1 MRRVSAGIQIN
12 LRAKWRKEQ
21 VMVRWGIVSFA
32 FLALCLPVKALD
44 AASAPAK
51 SVIAH
56 AAVNARVLPLWVAR
70 EQGFF
75 AKYGVPSETIFIRQA
90 PTLVAA
96 LTSGDI
102 HVGYTGGTAVLG
114 SAASGSDLKILAA
127 FTNRVTYDVVAKK
140 GIKSPEDLRGKIFGV
155 QSIGGTVWMGAILA
169 LEHFGLDPNR
179 DKISLIAAGD
189 QSVLAQAL
197 VAGTIDVTVLDG
209 VMSRTLRE
217 SGYPVLAEL
226 SKANIPISSVGIVA
240 KGSLIQKNPQLMEN
254 LLKALVESEAFIFG
268 PANKAAAM
276 AILKRYLRINDSEA
290 AEGYNDVITGLDR
303 KPHASL
309 DGLRNVQRLMKL
321 RNPAVEK
328 VKVEEL
334 VDDRFMKKLD
344 QSGFIDQ
351 MYARY
356 GVK

>member
-1 MRRVSAGIQIN
+1 MR
-12 LRAKWRKEQ
+12 
-21 VMVRWGIVSFA
+21 FA
-32 FLALCLPVKALD
+32 VLCFAILSLLLPVKMID
-44 AASAPAK
+44 AASVPSK
-51 SVIAH
+51 SIIAH
-56 AAVNARVLPLWVAR
+56 AAVNARVLPLWVAKER
-70 EQGFF
+70 GFF
-75 AKYGVPSETIFIRQA
+75 AKYGVPADTIFIRQA

-102 HVGYTGGTAVLG
+102 QIGYTGGTAVLG

-127 FTNRVTYDVVAKK
+127 FTNRVTYDVVARK
-140 GIKSPEDLRGKIFGV
+140 GIKGPEDLRGKIFGV

-209 VMSRTLRE
+209 VMSRTLRQN
-217 SGYPVLAEL
+217 GYPILAEL
-226 SKANIPISSVGIVA
+226 SKVNIPISSVGIVA
-240 KGSLIQKNPQLMEN
+240 KGSLIQKNPQLFEN
-254 LLKALVESEAFIFG
+254 LLKALLESEAFIFG
-268 PANKAAAM
+268 PANKGVAM
-276 AILKRYLRINDSEA
+276 TVLKRYLRINDQEA
-290 AEGYNDVITGLDR
+290 EEGYKDVINGLDR

-309 DGLRNVQRLMKL
+309 DGLRNVQRLMKV

-344 QSGFIDQ
+344 QSGFIDEL
-351 MYARY
+351 YAKY

>member
-1 MRRVSAGIQIN
+1 VTT
-12 LRAKWRKEQ
+12 
-21 VMVRWGIVSFA
+21 V
-32 FLALCLPVKALD
+32 D
-44 AASAPAK
+44 AASSAAK
-51 SVIAH
+51 SIIAH
-56 AAVNARVLPLWVAR
+56 AAVNARVLPLWMAK

-75 AKYGVPSETIFIRQA
+75 NKYGVPADMIFIRQA

-102 HVGYTGGTAVLG
+102 QIGYTGGTAVLG
-114 SAASGSDLKILAA
+114 AAASGSDLKILAA
-127 FTNRVTYDVVAKK
+127 FTNRVTYDLVAKK
-140 GIKSPEDLRGKIFGV
+140 NIKSPEDLRGKIFGV

-169 LEHFGLDPNR
+169 LEHFGLEANR

-197 VAGTIDVTVLDG
+197 VTGTIDATVLDG

-217 SGYPVLAEL
+217 NGYTILAEL
-226 SKANIPISSVGIVA
+226 SKFNIPISSVGIVA
-240 KGSLIQKNPQLMEN
+240 KGSLIQSNTQIIEN
-254 LLKALVESEAFIFG
+254 LLKALLESEAFIFG
-268 PANKAAAM
+268 PSNKGKALAV
-276 AILKRYLRINDSEA
+276 LKKYLRINDQEA
-290 AEGYNDVITGLDR
+290 EEGYKDVLTGLDR

-309 DGLRNVQRLMKL
+309 EGLRNVQRLMKL

-344 QSGFIDQ
+344 QSGFIDE
-351 MYARY
+351 MYAKY

>member
-1 MRRVSAGIQIN
+1 MKRRYTILSLAV
-12 LRAKWRKEQ
+12 
-21 VMVRWGIVSFA
+21 
-32 FLALCLPVKALD
+32 LALWISGKAAD
-44 AASAPAK
+44 AASAPTK
-51 SVIAH
+51 SIIAH
-56 AAVNARVLPLWVAR
+56 AAVNARVLPLWAAK

-75 AKYGVPSETIFIRQA
+75 NKYGVPADMIFIRQA

-102 HVGYTGGTAVLG
+102 QVGYTGGTAVLG
-114 SAASGSDLKILAA
+114 AAAGGSDLKILAA
-127 FTNRVTYDVVAKK
+127 FTNRVTYDVVARK

-197 VAGTIDVTVLDG
+197 VTGTIDATVLDG
-209 VMSRTLRE
+209 VMSRTLHE
-217 SGYPVLAEL
+217 NGYPILAEL
-226 SKANIPISSVGIVA
+226 SKANLPISSVGIVA
-240 KGSLIQKNPQLMEN
+240 KSSFIQSNQQTVEN
-254 LLKALVESEAFIFG
+254 LLKALLESEAFIFG
-268 PANKAAAM
+268 PSNKGKAM
-276 AILKRYLRINDSEA
+276 AILKKYLRINDHEA
-290 AEGYNDVITGLDR
+290 EEGYKDVINGLDR
-303 KPHASL
+303 KPHANL
-309 DGLRNVQRLMKL
+309 AGLRNVQRLMKL

-328 VKVEEL
+328 VKVEDL

-344 QSGFIDQ
+344 QSGFIDE
-351 MYARY
+351 MYAKY

>member
-1 MRRVSAGIQIN
+1 MGRGIAVFFVI
-12 LRAKWRKEQ
+12 LWLLTPGKE
-21 VMVRWGIVSFA
+21 
-32 FLALCLPVKALD
+32 LD

-51 SVIAH
+51 NIIAH
-56 AAVNARVLPLWVAR
+56 AAVNARVLPLWAAK

-75 AKYGVPSETIFIRQA
+75 AKYGVPAEMIFIRQA

-102 HVGYTGGTAVLG
+102 QIGYTGGTAVLG
-114 SAASGSDLKILAA
+114 AAAGGSDVKILAA
-127 FTNRVTYDVVAKK
+127 FTNRVTYDVVARR
-140 GIKSPEDLRGKIFGV
+140 GIKTPEDLRGKIFGV

-179 DKISLIAAGD
+179 DNISLIAAGD

-197 VAGTIDVTVLDG
+197 VSGTIDVTVLDG

-217 SGYPVLAEL
+217 KGFPILAEL
-226 SKANIPISSVGIVA
+226 SKVNLPISSVGIVA
-240 KGSLIQKNPQLMEN
+240 KSTFIQKNPETIEN
-254 LLKALVESEAFIFG
+254 LLKALLESEAFIFG
-268 PANKAAAM
+268 PANKRGALG
-276 AILKRYLRINDSEA
+276 ILKKYLRISDQEA
-290 AEGYNDVITGLDR
+290 EEGYKDVITGIDR
-303 KPHASL
+303 KPHANL
-309 DGLRNVQRLMKL
+309 AGLRNVQRLMKL
-321 RNPAVEK
+321 RNPNVEK

-344 QSGFIDQ
+344 QSGFIDE

>member
-1 MRRVSAGIQIN
+1 MQFWSALLI
-12 LRAKWRKEQ
+12 A
-21 VMVRWGIVSFA
+21 IVG
-32 FLALCLPVKALD
+32 LCFSGKALY
-44 AASAPAK
+44 AASAPTK
-51 SVIAH
+51 SIIAH

-70 EQGFF
+70 DHGFF
-75 AKYGVPSETIFIRQA
+75 SKYGVPSETIFIRQA

-102 HVGYTGGTAVLG
+102 QIGYTGGTAVLG
-114 SAASGSDLKILAA
+114 AAAGGSDLKILAA

-140 GIKSPEDLRGKIFGV
+140 NIKTPEDLRGKIFGV

-197 VAGTIDVTVLDG
+197 MTGTIDATVLDG
-209 VMSRTLRE
+209 VMSRPLHE
-217 SGYPVLAEL
+217 NGYPILAEL

-240 KGSLIQKNPQLMEN
+240 KGSFIQSNPEMIEN
-254 LLKALVESEAFIFG
+254 LLKALLESEAFIFG
-268 PANKAAAM
+268 PSNKGRAM
-276 AILKRYLRINDSEA
+276 AILKKYLRINDHEA
-290 AEGYNDVITGLDR
+290 EEGYKDVITGLDR

-334 VDDRFMKKLD
+334 VDDSFMKKLD

-351 MYARY
+351 LYAKY

>member
-1 MRRVSAGIQIN
+1 MARFIILS
-12 LRAKWRKEQ
+12 
-21 VMVRWGIVSFA
+21 
-32 FLALCLPVKALD
+32 LAILGLSISGKMLD
-44 AASAPAK
+44 AFSTPAN
-51 SVIAH
+51 SIIAH
-56 AAVNARVLPLWVAR
+56 AAVNARVLPLWVAK

-75 AKYGVPSETIFIRQA
+75 VKYGVPTDTIFIRQA

-102 HVGYTGGTAVLG
+102 QVGYTGGTAVLG

-127 FTNRVTYDVVAKK
+127 FTNRVTYDVVARK

-197 VAGTIDVTVLDG
+197 MTGTIDVTVLDG

-217 SGYPVLAEL
+217 NGYPILAEL
-226 SKANIPISSVGIVA
+226 GKLNIPISSVGIVA
-240 KGSLIQKNPQLMEN
+240 KGSLIQKNPQMYEN
-254 LLKALVESEAFIFG
+254 ILRALLESEAFIFG
-268 PANKAAAM
+268 PANKTRAM
-276 AILKRYLRINDSEA
+276 TILKRYLRINDQEA
-290 AEGYNDVITGLDR
+290 EEGYKDVITGLDR
-303 KPHASL
+303 KPYASL
-309 DGLRNVQRLMKL
+309 DGLRNVQRLMRL
-321 RNPAVEK
+321 RNPAVDK
-328 VKVEEL
+328 VKVEDL

-344 QSGFIDQ
+344 QSGFIDE
-351 MYARY
+351 MYAKY
-356 GVK
+356 GAK

>member
-1 MRRVSAGIQIN
+1 MRR
-12 LRAKWRKEQ
+12 
-21 VMVRWGIVSFA
+21 IVVLLFSLLSWVLP
-32 FLALCLPVKALD
+32 LAALH
-44 AASAPAK
+44 AAAAPAK

-56 AAVNARVLPLWVAR
+56 AAVNARVLPLWVAK

-75 AKYGVPSETIFIRQA
+75 TKYGVPADTIFIRQA

-102 HVGYTGGTAVLG
+102 QIGYTGGTAVLG

-127 FTNRVTYDVVAKK
+127 FTNRVTYDVVARK
-140 GIKSPEDLRGKIFGV
+140 GIKTPEDLRGKIFGV

-209 VMSRTLRE
+209 VMSRTLRQN
-217 SGYPVLAEL
+217 GYPVLAEL

-240 KGSLIQKNPQLMEN
+240 KGSLIQKNPELFEN
-254 LLKALVESEAFIFG
+254 LLKALLESEAFVFG
-268 PANKAAAM
+268 PANKDRAM
-276 AILKRYLRINDSEA
+276 AILKRYLRITDQEA
-290 AEGYNDVITGLDR
+290 EEGYKDVITGLDR
-303 KPHASL
+303 KPYASL
-309 DGLRNVQRLMKL
+309 AGLRNVQRLMKM

-344 QSGFIDQ
+344 QSGFIDGV
-351 MYARY
+351 YAQY
-356 GVK
+356 GAK

>member
-1 MRRVSAGIQIN
+1 MARYAILWLAIIK
-12 LRAKWRKEQ
+12 LL
-21 VMVRWGIVSFA
+21 VSFEA
-32 FLALCLPVKALD
+32 SE
-44 AASAPAK
+44 AASAP
-51 SVIAH
+51 SRSIIAH

-70 EQGFF
+70 DQGFF
-75 AKYGVPSETIFIRQA
+75 AKYGVPAETIFIRQA

-102 HVGYTGGTAVLG
+102 QIGYTGGTAVLG

-127 FTNRVTYDVVAKK
+127 FTNRVTYDVVARK

-197 VAGTIDVTVLDG
+197 MAGTIDVTVLDG

-217 SGYPVLAEL
+217 NGYPILAEL
-226 SKANIPISSVGIVA
+226 GKANIPISSVGIVA
-240 KGSLIQKNPQLMEN
+240 KGSFIQRNPQVIEN
-254 LLKALVESEAFIFG
+254 LLKALLESEAFIFG
-268 PANKAAAM
+268 PSNKPAALS
-276 AILKRYLRINDSEA
+276 ILKRYLRINDHEA
-290 AEGYNDVITGLDR
+290 EEGYKDVITGLDR
-303 KPHASL
+303 KPFASL
-309 DGLRNVQRLMKL
+309 EGLKNVQRLMKL
-321 RNPAVEK
+321 RNPNVEK

-344 QSGFIDQ
+344 QSGFIDE
-351 MYARY
+351 MYAKY
-356 GVK
+356 GGK

>member
-1 MRRVSAGIQIN
+1 MIRYGV
-12 LRAKWRKEQ
+12 LW
-21 VMVRWGIVSFA
+21 FA
-32 FLALCLPVKALD
+32 VLNFLLPVKALD
-44 AASAPAK
+44 TASAQSK
-51 SVIAH
+51 STIAH
-56 AAVNARVLPLWVAR
+56 AAVNARVLPLWVAKER
-70 EQGFF
+70 GFF
-75 AKYGVPSETIFIRQA
+75 DKYGVPADTIFIRQA

-102 HVGYTGGTAVLG
+102 QIGYTGGTAVLG

-127 FTNRVTYDVVAKK
+127 FTNRVTYDVVARK
-140 GIKSPEDLRGKIFGV
+140 GIKSPEELRGKIFGV

-209 VMSRTLRE
+209 VMSRTLRQN
-217 SGYPVLAEL
+217 GYPVLAEL

-240 KGSLIQKNPQLMEN
+240 KGSLIQKNPQLFEN
-254 LLKALVESEAFIFG
+254 LLKALLESEAFIFG
-268 PANKAAAM
+268 PANKRTAM
-276 AILKRYLRINDSEA
+276 AIMKRYLRINDQEA
-290 AEGYNDVITGLDR
+290 EEGYKDVITGLDR

-344 QSGFIDQ
+344 QSGFIDEL
-351 MYARY
+351 YAKY

>member
-1 MRRVSAGIQIN
+1 MKRRYTILSLAV
-12 LRAKWRKEQ
+12 
-21 VMVRWGIVSFA
+21 
-32 FLALCLPVKALD
+32 LALWISGKVAD
-44 AASAPAK
+44 AASAPTK
-51 SVIAH
+51 SIIAH
-56 AAVNARVLPLWVAR
+56 AAVNARVLPLWAAK

-75 AKYGVPSETIFIRQA
+75 NKYGVPADMIFIRQA

-102 HVGYTGGTAVLG
+102 QVGYTGGTAVLG
-114 SAASGSDLKILAA
+114 AAAGGSDLKILAA
-127 FTNRVTYDVVAKK
+127 FTNRVTYDVVARK

-197 VAGTIDVTVLDG
+197 VTGTIDATVLDG
-209 VMSRTLRE
+209 VMSRPLHE
-217 SGYPVLAEL
+217 NGYPILAEL
-226 SKANIPISSVGIVA
+226 SKANLPISSVGIVA
-240 KGSLIQKNPQLMEN
+240 KSSFIQSNQQTVEN
-254 LLKALVESEAFIFG
+254 LLKALLESEAFIFG
-268 PANKAAAM
+268 PSNKGKAM
-276 AILKRYLRINDSEA
+276 AILKKYLRINDHEA
-290 AEGYNDVITGLDR
+290 EEGYKDVINGLDR
-303 KPHASL
+303 KPHANL
-309 DGLRNVQRLMKL
+309 AGLRNVQRLMKL

-328 VKVEEL
+328 VKVEDL

-344 QSGFIDQ
+344 QSGFIDE

>member
-1 MRRVSAGIQIN
+1 MRKFVWVLGIFF
-12 LRAKWRKEQ
+12 WC
-21 VMVRWGIVSFA
+21 S
-32 FLALCLPVKALD
+32 LPLEVAQ
-44 AASAPAK
+44 AAAAAK
-51 SVIAH
+51 SIVAH

-75 AKYGVPSETIFIRQA
+75 TKYGVPAETIFIRQA

-102 HVGYTGGTAVLG
+102 QIGYTGGTAVLG
-114 SAASGSDLKILAA
+114 AVASGSDLKMLAA

-169 LEHFGLDPNR
+169 LEHFGLEPNR

-217 SGYPVLAEL
+217 NGYPILAEL
-226 SKANIPISSVGIVA
+226 SKINIPISSVGVVA
-240 KGSLIQKNPQLMEN
+240 KGSFIQSNPQVVEN
-254 LLKALVESEAFIFG
+254 IMKALLESEAFIFG
-268 PANKAAAM
+268 PSNKSRSM
-276 AILKRYLRINDSEA
+276 AILKQYLRINDQEA
-290 AEGYNDVITGLDR
+290 EEGYKDVINGLDR
-303 KPHASL
+303 KPYASL
-309 DGLRNVQRLMKL
+309 AGLKNVQRLMKL

-328 VKVEEL
+328 LKVEDL

-344 QSGFIDQ
+344 ASGFIDQ
-351 MYARY
+351 AYARY